1 MIISIDAK
9 KFVNLNEDNF
19 SKFFAKSKITKMS
32 ENENIHRCQ
41 KIRQF
46 NRGQFFSIFSKH

>member
-46 NRGQFFSIFSKH
+46 KRG